1 MKIVGLMLVAAL
13 LLVFAGCAQDFPST
27 ASSPYPPYTYNPLV
41 TGAPPCD
48 TPASEPP
55 QKYTGIIKNKTGY
68 EVSVPSGNSG
78 ATLIIPA
85 RGWIEYTAYER
96 HFDLTAYHAGK
107 PFYCM
112 KINADPKS
120 YAFKCDKYDFMTE
133 IVKPEPKAQA
143 PGGKKM
149 KRYKRKA
156 QVIEG

>member
-1 MKIVGLMLVAAL
+1 MKIVGLMVVAAL

-27 ASSPYPPYTYNPLV
+27 ASSPCPPYTYNPLV

-85 RGWIEYTAYER
+85 RGWIEYTSYER

-112 KINADPKS
+112 NINASLKIIPTCATDTISWWRSSSPNRSRRPRRQKNE
-120 YAFKCDKYDFMTE
+120 AL
-133 IVKPEPKAQA
+133 
-143 PGGKKM
+143 
-149 KRYKRKA
+149 
-156 QVIEG
+156 